1 MIDGI
6 GQLGATPRLNG
17 PTRPT
22 AETRPAFR
30 LPDSAKDSGFP
41 ATPPTEVLA
50 SLDKAARVIEEL
62 ASKRVNLHFEVDDH
76 TNTVRVE
83 VRDGHGN
90 VVRQIPTSKALDVL
104 AGDHAGLTFDG
115 RG

>member
-1 MIDGI
+1 MIEGI
-6 GQLGATPRLNG
+6 GQLGATPR
-17 PTRPT
+17 PTGSRPT
-22 AETRPAFR
+22 TEARPAFR
-30 LPDSAKDSGFP
+30 LPDAAKADSGFP

-62 ASKRVNLHFEVDDH
+62 AAKQVNLHFEVDDS

-83 VRDGHGN
+83 VRDGNGN
-90 VVRQIPTSKALDVL
+90 VVRNIPTSKALDVL
-104 AGDHAGLTFDG
+104 AGDHAGLAYDA